1 MDQAGKGDFFH
12 DKGDAMQPS
21 AFAKIRTTVKI
32 GDEQYT
38 YTPPGDKSEPLSP
51 LRFPADWGAVIPG
64 MATKVD
70 EVRKTFAQRMEE
82 RAFQN
87 LAVSPGQIEVEYQ
100 RKDYEFWMLKLD
112 PERDARAIMAI
123 RIVPFGNDL
132 WVEWVHLELSGI
144 LTKSQVQAMR
154 FIGFFGGLILLIL
167 GAACAAYWLVATMI
181 AIILG
186 VVLLLVAILGSQ
198 EGSRSYDELNAFQK
212 QESWAFQQSVD
223 QALREALD
231 LVGISTAMIREV
243 PKEKRAI

>member
-1 MDQAGKGDFFH
+1 
-12 DKGDAMQPS
+12 MQPS

-32 GDEQYT
+32 GDAQYT

-87 LAVSPGQIEVEYQ
+87 ITVSPGQIEAEDQ

-112 PERDARAIMAI
+112 PERDARAIMAV

-144 LTKSQVQAMR
+144 LTKSQVQATR
-154 FIGFFGGLILLIL
+154 FIGVFFGLILLIL
-167 GAACAAYWLVATMI
+167 GAVFPSILEDKFCGWLPTMI

-198 EGSRSYDELNAFQK
+198 EGSRGYDELNVFQK

-231 LVGISTAMIREV
+231 FVGISTEMIREV